1 MLVRFAPMGPQ
12 KPNFTSEPRESV
24 KEESFIAPLHC
35 LLDG

>member
-1 MLVRFAPMGPQ
+1 MLVRFAPMDPQ

-35 LLDG
+35 LLDD